1 MSQQF
6 PEISSS
12 ISSAGGSK
20 SLKGKSTS
28 SAKFQPT
35 SQARFGY
42 IGHLS
47 LQNTQTGTEDALRN
61 VAALDGPSFLPN
73 VMTLQRASTPWQY
86 NTPARMLEEQVTDP
100 NQSAHDAD
108 NSQSQSSPQPGG
120 KNSMSKKNLTNSQ
133 PMPAN
138 YVRRIRR
145 KAQASRN
152 GESDY
157 RLHIADLKLLAD
169 SASRSGNVYQALQAY
184 HKMGVVLDNQGLHAE
199 AIQKY
204 KQFLALCVTSKNT
217 QGEALAYNCL
227 GINCFKTGQ
236 YDEAIQY
243 HNKHL
248 ELADGTGRLIA
259 HTNLGIVFQ
268 AMGLAEHAAIHHQHA
283 IEYANRMGA
292 KDAQCFTVGNLGIA
306 SASQGDLQT
315 SRICLQYHL
324 SAAQRQK
331 QVQGDNKFVVNTMKE
346 VSKNAYHRL
355 GQVNATDGR
364 YDEAASHFAKAMEV
378 AKSKGDQA
386 DEEKSSAMLGIAR
399 GLLDFDKHCASLVAS
414 GRGEATGQMT
424 AGESED

>member
-1 MSQQF
+1 MSTNLL
-6 PEISSS
+6 EIS
-12 ISSAGGSK
+12 GSR
-20 SLKGKSTS
+20 SPEGKKKNLVNS
-28 SAKFQPT
+28 KFQPT

-42 IGHLS
+42 LGHLC
-47 LQNTQTGTEDALRN
+47 LQNSQDDPAQALRN
-61 VAALDGPSFLPN
+61 ITALGAPSFLPN

-86 NTPARMLEEQVTDP
+86 NTPCRSLEGPLPTESSQTLGDESP
-100 NQSAHDAD
+100 SKGSQILKSTSRQTF
-108 NSQSQSSPQPGG
+108 NSG
-120 KNSMSKKNLTNSQ
+120 NA

-138 YVRRIRR
+138 YVRRIWR
-145 KAQASRN
+145 KAQLSRSGN
-152 GESDY
+152 DH
-157 RLHIADLKLLAD
+157 RQQIADLKMLAD

-184 HKMGVVLDNQGLHAE
+184 HKMGVVFDNQGMYDE

-204 KQFLALCVTSKNT
+204 KQFLALCITSTNT

-227 GINCFKTGQ
+227 GIDCFKMGQ

-268 AMGLAEHAAIHHQHA
+268 AMGLSEHAAIHHQHA
-283 IEYANRMGA
+283 IEYANRMGS

-306 SASQGDLQT
+306 SAAQGDLQT

-324 SAAQRQK
+324 SSAQRQK
-331 QVQGDNKFVVNTMKE
+331 SAVGDSKFAQHTLKE

-364 YDEAASHFAKAMEV
+364 FDEAVDHFAKAMEV
-378 AKSKGDQA
+378 AKAEGNQK
-386 DEEKSSAMLGIAR
+386 DEEVSLAMLGIAR
-399 GLLDFDKHCASLVAS
+399 GMLSFDEHCAALVRHAE
-414 GRGEATGQMT
+414 EA
-424 AGESED
+424 AIDADEVRA